1 MPTAGRRDSA
11 GLSRRASGPWFRSPC
26 LSQQR
31 RGCGRPPFVEGSGGL
46 YFRPLPDS
54 SVGAASGVTGLSQFS
69 VPWRVPSGVPTY
81 GVVPKAIAVGVL
93 LFAVAATG
101 SWVTTT
107 FLGGNPFAT
116 LFLTVGPA
124 VTGVGAFLAAFVVKT
139 YRAWGRL
146 LFRWAGV
153 ILLSAVVVS
162 CVGVWL
168 VNTLF
173 AWVTGPLLARADD
186 PALTTWFHGPLTIGE
201 MTTALPPVP
210 GWVVALLWPLQFPF
224 IRDLTGLGALVGLV
238 NVIPVY
244 AIWWERK
251 VAGRIQ
257 SRLGPMRVGGWHGW
271 AQSVAD
277 GIKLVLKEDLIP
289 AGADRALFRAAPY
302 FAMIPAVVAF
312 LALPFGGTYVFR
324 QLDVALVFILG
335 ILGIEVVGVIIAGWA
350 SNNKWSVYGAM
361 REACQMVSYEIPMG
375 MALLVPVVCVG
386 SLSLQQIGD
395 AQAAGWFSW
404 LAFRNPFTFI
414 AFVSYYIASL
424 ASCKRAPFDLPE
436 AESEL
441 VAGFHTEYSG
451 LRWSFF
457 FFAEY
462 AAMFLVSGLA
472 SILFLGAWHSPLP
485 LSWGDRL
492 GDGVL
497 MQGLKGVLFSGP
509 IWFLLKCVF
518 FIYVQIWLRWTLPRI
533 RIDQVLYSCVQVM
546 LPLTMLLLLGN
557 VLWVWASDSN
567 HGGWVI
573 VSGGVT
579 VVLGLIGAV
588 FMLGFAVIAAYGFY
602 HRRKLVGNLVV
613 DVLPGA

>member
-1 MPTAGRRDSA
+1 LT
-11 GLSRRASGPWFRSPC
+11 
-26 LSQQR
+26 
-31 RGCGRPPFVEGSGGL
+31 
-46 YFRPLPDS
+46 
-54 SVGAASGVTGLSQFS
+54 QFS
-69 VPWRVPSGVPTY
+69 VPWLVRTGPTSY
-81 GVVPKAIAVGVL
+81 GFCAKAVGAGILFLVL
-93 LFAVAATG
+93 AAVGAWATDN
-101 SWVTTT
+101 
-107 FLGGNPFAT
+107 FLGGNPVGT
-116 LFLTVGPA
+116 LFLTIGPA
-124 VTGVGAFLAAFVVKT
+124 ATGVGAFAAAFVVKT
-139 YRAWGRL
+139 YRGWGRFL
-146 LFRWAGV
+146 LNWAGIILINAV
-153 ILLSAVVVS
+153 IGS

-168 VNTLF
+168 VNVLF
-173 AWVTGPLLARADD
+173 AWVTGPLVARADD
-186 PALTTWFHGPLTIGE
+186 PTLSTWFNGPLTMGE
-201 MTTALPPVP
+201 LTTALPLLP
-210 GWVVALLWPLQFPF
+210 GWIVALLWPLQFPLV
-224 IRDLTGLGALVGLV
+224 RDLTGMGALVGLV

-244 AIWWERK
+244 TIWWERK

-271 AQSVAD
+271 SQSVAD
-277 GIKLVLKEDLIP
+277 GIKLMLKEDLIP
-289 AGADRALFRAAPY
+289 AGADKSLFRIAPY

-312 LALPFGGTYVFR
+312 LALPFGGTFVFR
-324 QLDVALVFILG
+324 ELDVALVFILG

-386 SLSLQQIGD
+386 SINLQQIGD
-395 AQAAGWFSW
+395 AQAGGWFAW
-404 LAFRNPFTFI
+404 LAFRNPFTFVAFI
-414 AFVSYYIASL
+414 AYYVASL

-472 SILFLGAWHSPLP
+472 VILFLGAWHSPLP
-485 LSWGDRL
+485 TSWGDAL
-492 GDGVL
+492 GDGIL

-509 IWFLLKCVF
+509 IWFMLKCVYF
-518 FIYVQIWLRWTLPRI
+518 LYVQIWIRWTLPRI

-557 VLWVWASDSN
+557 TLWVWASGSESA
-567 HGGWVI
+567 GWSVVAGTATVI
-573 VSGGVT
+573 
-579 VVLGLIGAV
+579 LGLIGAMFV
-588 FMLGFAVIAAYGFY
+588 LGFVSIAAYGFY

-613 DVLPGA
+613 DALPGA